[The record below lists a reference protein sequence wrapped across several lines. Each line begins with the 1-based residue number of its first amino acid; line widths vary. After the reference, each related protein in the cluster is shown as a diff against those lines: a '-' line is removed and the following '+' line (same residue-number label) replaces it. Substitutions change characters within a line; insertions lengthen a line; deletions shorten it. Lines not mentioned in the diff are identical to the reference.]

1 MFNDFLHPLN
11 KECAE
16 SSHLQAHSAGLLA
29 GGDGDGD
36 VGRDR
41 DGDGDGDGGTHG
53 GRGGGGG
60 GDGMRRGRR

>member
-41 DGDGDGDGGTHG
+41 DGDGDGDRNGYGD
-53 GRGGGGG
+53 RN
-60 GDGMRRGRR
+60 GDGPGR